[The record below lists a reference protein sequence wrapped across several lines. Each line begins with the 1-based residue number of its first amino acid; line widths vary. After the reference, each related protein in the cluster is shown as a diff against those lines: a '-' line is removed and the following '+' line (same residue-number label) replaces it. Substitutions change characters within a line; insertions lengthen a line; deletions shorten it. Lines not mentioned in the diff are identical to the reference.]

1 MLSPHFQETLAI
13 KTDPVALAISHDVTN
28 THTVVSSV
36 QNDALNTLAVVSDSG
51 RNGSKRPEDKHD
63 QIRAVS
69 TIRTVR
75 VVEQQL
81 MPA

>member
-1 MLSPHFQETLAI
+1 MLAVR
-13 KTDPVALAISHDVTN
+13 TDPVVPAVSHDVTN
-28 THTVVSSV
+28 THTVVSGV

-51 RNGSKRPEDKHD
+51 RNGSKRPEDKHG
-63 QIRAVS
+63 QNRAVS

-75 VVEQQL
+75 VVEQQF